1 MQNSQDLEKSQQ
13 LRFLLAGYMGSGKTT
28 QFLTLP
34 GKKFMYVFDPN
45 ALQTLRGHNVD
56 YMEFCPDI
64 TDLDLSVKTLKTN
77 VGDRPTRK
85 SEPKTYIQWEADFE
99 QRLEDN
105 FFDDYS
111 WIGFDSFTNFLEIIM
126 DRTQYLSNRLGKQP
140 EQADWAAQMIT
151 CQNVWRV
158 ITSMK
163 CGVFATAHLDLRQNE
178 TSKKV
183 YNHLMIT
190 GRLRVRLPQLFNNVW
205 VSHADIDAK
214 GKPKFEVQT
223 FPDKEFP
230 TIRSQF
236 KTNVYEDVTI
246 QDFKGDLSRFGLGR
260 LLKEAGYGPSNT
272 ATVTTRS
279 K

>member
-1 MQNSQDLEKSQQ
+1 M
-13 LRFLLAGYMGSGKTT
+13 
-28 QFLTLP
+28 
-34 GKKFMYVFDPN
+34 
-45 ALQTLRGHNVD
+45 
-56 YMEFCPDI
+56 
-64 TDLDLSVKTLKTN
+64 
-77 VGDRPTRK
+77 
-85 SEPKTYIQWEADFE
+85 
-99 QRLEDN
+99 
-105 FFDDYS
+105 
-111 WIGFDSFTNFLEIIM
+111 
-126 DRTQYLSNRLGKQP
+126 YLSNRLGKQP

-163 CGVFATAHLDLRQNE
+163 CGIFATAHLDLRQNE

-205 VSHADIDAK
+205 VAHADIDEK
-214 GKPKFEVQT
+214 GRPVFEVQT
-223 FPDKEFP
+223 YPDKEFP

-246 QDFKGDLSRFGLGR
+246 PDFKGDLTQHGLGA
-260 LLKEAGYGPSNT
+260 LLRRFGYGPNDV
-272 ATVTTRS
+272 ATTQVKRM

>member
-1 MQNSQDLEKSQQ
+1 
-13 LRFLLAGYMGSGKTT
+13 MGSGKTT

-45 ALQTLRGHNVD
+45 ALQTLRGHDVD
-56 YMEFCPDI
+56 YKEFCPDI
-64 TDLDLSVKTLKTN
+64 TDLNLSVQTLKAGRGDTN
-77 VGDRPTRK
+77 KRRP
-85 SEPKTYIQWEADFE
+85 EPKTYIDWEEDFE
-99 QRLEDN
+99 QRLEDG

-158 ITSMK
+158 ITSLK
-163 CGVFATAHLDLRQNE
+163 LGVFATAHLDLRQNE

-205 VSHADIDAK
+205 ACHADIDAK
-214 GKPKFEVQT
+214 GKPQFEVQT
-223 FPDKEFP
+223 YPDKEFP

-236 KTNVYEDVTI
+236 KTQVYEDVTI
-246 QDFKGDLSRFGLGR
+246 PDFKGDLTKYGLGR
-260 LLKEAGYGPSNT
+260 LLRQFGYGPDNI
-272 ATVTTRS
+272 ATLAQR